1 MSSGSRI
8 GVRVLISIAVYA
20 ALTGVDAQSA
30 NQNGVMHLFLLAG
43 QSNMAGRGRVADEDR
58 LEHPRV
64 RMLNRDNQWVLAV
77 EPMHFDKPIAAV
89 GPGRAFGVAIAES
102 NPSIEIGLIPAAV
115 GGSPVT
121 AWEPGVLYPET
132 GAYPWDEALR
142 RTRAAM
148 PAGTVKAILWHQGE
162 SDANPTN
169 APLYE
174 ERLRALIARFRV
186 ELGNPSLPFLIGQ
199 LGRFPGRPWNES
211 FEQVDAVHR
220 RVAAEVANVAFVS
233 SEGLRDNGDNLHF
246 DADGARELGR
256 RYAAAYL
263 KQTERSAAC
272 APADGIE
279 FVCGLES
286 PEDLVVLPG
295 DEWVVAGAY
304 SGRGGI
310 NLIRVKDRV
319 KVFAYPTGQA
329 VDQFDTKTYRSACPG
344 PPDTATKAKFQI
356 HGLSLVPGTNSVH
369 RLFAVLH
376 GGRESVEVFEVDA
389 RPATPTVTWIGCA
402 VAPEPVG
409 LNSVRGLPNGGF
421 VATNFLARAGGPDI
435 KAVMAG
441 QKNGELWEWHPG
453 SEWQEVPDTEAAGAN
468 GLETSEDG
476 RGLYVA
482 AWGAQSFFRVTRGP
496 AAPVRALRQE
506 VPLGFR
512 VDNIH
517 WARDGSLLAAGQGET
532 PASSIVVKIN
542 PGTLTVREILR
553 HRDTPAFGAATA
565 AVEVGRELWVG
576 SFRGDRLAIFPL
588 LP

>member
-1 MSSGSRI
+1 MRSPVHHAPI
-8 GVRVLISIAVYA
+8 VA
-20 ALTGVDAQSA
+20 ALVAVGLTTIAGAQ
-30 NQNGVMHLFLLAG
+30 NLVTPFDMHLFLLAG

-64 RMLNRDNQWVLAV
+64 RMLNRDNQWVPAV

-102 NPSIEIGLIPAAV
+102 DPSIQIGLIPAAV

-121 AWEPGVLYPET
+121 AWAPGVLYPET
-132 GAYPWDEALR
+132 GAYPWDDALR

-162 SDANPTN
+162 SDANPDS

-174 ERLRALIARFRV
+174 ERLRSLIARFRA
-186 ELGNPSLPFLIGQ
+186 EFGNPSLPFLIGQ

-211 FEQVDAVHR
+211 FEHVDAVHR
-220 RVAAEVANVAFVS
+220 RLAAEVANVAFVS
-233 SEGLRDNGDNLHF
+233 SEGLADNGDNLHF
-246 DADGARELGR
+246 NADGARELGR
-256 RYAAAYL
+256 RYSAAYL
-263 KQTERSAAC
+263 KLTQRTTAC
-272 APADGIE
+272 APADGVE
-279 FVCGLES
+279 FVCGLEA

-310 NLIRVKDRV
+310 NLIRAKDRF
-319 KVFAYPTGQA
+319 KVFAYPTEQ
-329 VDQFDTKTYRSACPG
+329 VMDRFETKTYGGACPG
-344 PPDTATKAKFQI
+344 PPDASTKAKFQI
-356 HGLSLVPGTNSVH
+356 HGLSLVPGTNSIH

-389 RPATPTVTWIGCA
+389 RRATPTITWIGCA
-402 VAPEPVG
+402 VAPEPIG
-409 LNSVRGLPNGGF
+409 LNSVRGLTNGGF
-421 VATNFLARAGGPDI
+421 VASNFLARTGGPDI

-441 QKNGELWEWHPG
+441 QKNGEVWEWSPG
-453 SEWQEVPDTEAAGAN
+453 SEWRKVPGTEAAGAN
-468 GLETSEDG
+468 GLEVAPDG
-476 RGLYVA
+476 RGLYIA
-482 AWGAQSFFRVTRGP
+482 AWGGQSLIRTSREAGASMRP
-496 AAPVRALRQE
+496 LRHE

-517 WARDGSLLAAGQGET
+517 WARDGSLLVAGQGEV
-532 PASSIVVKIN
+532 PGSSIVVKID